1 MSTSLRNACGI
12 VDFSGSDL
20 NSQGALESLC
30 LDALADTS
38 VSEEDAA
45 SFRAVLDTKL
55 GCQSV
60 ANNIRLACRDFL

>member
-1 MSTSLRNACGI
+1 MKW
-12 VDFSGSDL
+12 
-20 NSQGALESLC
+20 
-30 LDALADTS
+30 LARAS

-60 ANNIRLACRDFL
+60 ANNIGLACRDVL